1 MMENLVA
8 LIFLSAME
16 IVLGIDNI
24 VFIVILTGRLPQE
37 KQAFARRAGLG
48 LALIMRILLLFF
60 ISWVLGAKEPLFSL
74 SDLGIPLSWF
84 GEHHEVN
91 EISIRD
97 LIMIG
102 GGLFLIAKS
111 VFEIHEK
118 MEGHEHEHE
127 VKGHPS
133 MRSVLMQIAVLD
145 IVFSLDSVITAAGM
159 AKSLWVMVT
168 AVVLA
173 VIVMLVFSERISDIV
188 NRYPTLKV
196 LALSFLILIGVTLL
210 AEGTG
215 VELNKGYIYSAM
227 AFALLVEFVN
237 IRVHRNSERRR
248 ERKAAK
254 AGSAA

>member
-1 MMENLVA
+1 MENLIA
-8 LIFLSAME
+8 LVFLSAME

-24 VFIVILTGRLPQE
+24 VFIVILTGRLPKE

-48 LALIMRILLLFF
+48 LALVMRIILLFF
-60 ISWVLGAKEPLFSL
+60 ISWVLGAKEALFSL
-74 SDLGIPLSWF
+74 SDLGVPESWF
-84 GEHHEVN
+84 GEHHEID

-118 MEGHEHEHE
+118 MEGHGHQRAAQ
-127 VKGHPS
+127 GHPS
-133 MRSVLMQIAVLD
+133 VGSVLIQIAILD
-145 IVFSLDSVITAAGM
+145 LVFSLDSVITAAGM
-159 AKSLWVMVT
+159 ANELWVMIT
-168 AVVLA
+168 AVILA
-173 VIVMLVFSERISDIV
+173 VIVMLIFSERISEVV
-188 NRYPTLKV
+188 NRYPSLKV

-227 AFALLVEFVN
+227 AFALLVELVN
-237 IRVHRNSERRR
+237 IRVSHNAQRKRSEAV
-248 ERKAAK
+248 EE
-254 AGSAA
+254 AGGVA

>member
-1 MMENLVA
+1 MENLVA
-8 LIFLSAME
+8 LVFLSAME
-16 IVLGIDNI
+16 IILGIDNI
-24 VFIVILTGRLPQE
+24 VFIVILTGRLPHE

-48 LALIMRILLLFF
+48 LALIMRIILLCF
-60 ISWVLGAKEPLFSL
+60 ISWVLGATDALFKL
-74 SDLGIPLSWF
+74 SQLGVPESWF
-84 GEHHEVN
+84 NGHHEID

-111 VFEIHEK
+111 VFEIHDK
-118 MEGHEHEHE
+118 MEGHEHERST
-127 VKGHPS
+127 KTHPS
-133 MRSVLMQIAVLD
+133 LGSVLMQIAVLD

-159 AKSLWVMVT
+159 ANELWVMIT
-168 AVVLA
+168 AVIVA
-173 VIVMLVFSERISDIV
+173 VIVMLIFSERISEIV

-215 VELNKGYIYSAM
+215 VELNKGYTYSAM

-237 IRVHRNSERRR
+237 IRISRNAERRSGAR
-248 ERKAAK
+248 HVEAASD
-254 AGSAA
+254 A